1 MLLRCCAACPPSG
14 SRRATAHRSVRFVSV
29 LVFAF
34 ARPTIRLRRKTVGRA
49 KPPARHFD
57 VAQVLRGVPAV
68 RLSAGNEDGQLI
80 YLQRLDETQT
90 AGIDLAIQKARSV
103 AAFKRPTKVW
113 EDALAGGRQAILALT
128 GAVPFEGGI
137 PLIVDGKVVGA
148 VGASGGT
155 SAQDGQV
162 AQAGAAGFA
171 AK

>member
-1 MLLRCCAACPPSG
+1 MINLTRFAAGMSVISLLWLSG
-14 SRRATAHRSVRFVSV
+14 DAS
-29 LVFAF
+29 
-34 ARPTIRLRRKTVGRA
+34 
-49 KPPARHFD
+49 
-57 VAQVLRGVPAV
+57 AQVLDKKALSLAAAKKIAASAEAEAIKNNLRMVVAV
-68 RLSAGNEDGQLI
+68 VDEDGQLI

-90 AGIDLAIQKARSV
+90 ASIDLAIQKARSA

-137 PLIVDGKVVGA
+137 PVIVDGKVVGA

>member
-1 MLLRCCAACPPSG
+1 M
-14 SRRATAHRSVRFVSV
+14 
-29 LVFAF
+29 
-34 ARPTIRLRRKTVGRA
+34 
-49 KPPARHFD
+49 D
-57 VAQVLRGVPAV
+57 
-68 RLSAGNEDGQLI
+68 EEGQLI
-80 YLQRLDETQT
+80 YLQRLVETQT
-90 AGIDLAIQKARSV
+90 ASIDLAIQKARSA